1 MPNVQATKAKINK
14 WNYIELKNFCT
25 AKETIDK
32 LNRQPTEW
40 EKIFTNHIAE
50 IYKELIKQ
58 NPNNLIEKWA
68 KDLKRQFS
76 KEDIEK
82 SSVLSITNHEEN
94 ADQNH
99 NDISPQ
105 SC

>member
-1 MPNVQATKAKINK
+1 MKGQPADQEKTGEKLLDIAIGNDSLGKMPNVQATKAKINK

-58 NPNNLIEKWA
+58 QQKKI
-68 KDLKRQFS
+68 
-76 KEDIEK
+76 
-82 SSVLSITNHEEN
+82 
-94 ADQNH
+94 
-99 NDISPQ
+99 
-105 SC
+105 